1 MRGPTVAFSPRFLR
15 PPEERFPMPVEMR
28 MWRID
33 GHTPKPLTA
42 STLPTEN
49 ELHQFL
55 RNDPSLLG
63 APLLVIGSEVITPY
77 GKRLDLL
84 ASDIDG
90 NLHVLELKRDR
101 TPREVVAQLLD
112 YGSWVSTL
120 SRDDVI
126 DIAKKE
132 LGQPFEAA
140 FEEAFGVA
148 PPDELNGEL
157 QLTVVASSLDASS
170 ERIVTYLRGFGVPIN
185 AVFFTYIEDDDR
197 RYLARS
203 WLAASDERSA
213 GSSVKSASKRATWN
227 GLDWYVSFGGDR
239 SWDDARRLGFVSAGG
254 GKFYTQTIRA
264 IPEGARVWVN
274 IPQTGY
280 VGVGTVTG
288 PAERFKDARVKMGGL
303 PVPLTEQSLIGS
315 YPHQDAAEE
324 DADEWVVPVDWTHTV
339 PEKDAYWEKGLFAN
353 QNSACKLRQ
362 EFTLDRLARRFDVH
376 DDSE

>member
-1 MRGPTVAFSPRFLR
+1 
-15 PPEERFPMPVEMR
+15 MPVEMR

-33 GHTPKPLTA
+33 GLDPKPLTA
-42 STLPTEN
+42 AALPTEN

-55 RNDPSLLG
+55 RKDPSLLG
-63 APLLVIGSEVITPY
+63 TALLVIGSEVITPF

-84 ASDIDG
+84 AIDADG

-101 TPREVVAQLLD
+101 TPREVVAQVLD

-126 DIAKKE
+126 DIAEKY
-132 LGQPFEAA
+132 LGQPFEAS
-140 FEEAFGVA
+140 FEETFGFA

-157 QLTVVASSLDASS
+157 QLTVVASALDASS

-203 WLAASDERSA
+203 WLAAFDERSA
-213 GSSVKSASKRATWN
+213 SNIAKSTSKRATWN

-254 GKFYTQTIRA
+254 GKFYTQTIRGL
-264 IPEGARVWVN
+264 PEDARVWVN

-288 PAERFKDARVKMGGL
+288 PAVRFNDARITVDG
-303 PVPLTEQSLIGS
+303 VPMPLAAESLAGS
-315 YPHQDAAEE
+315 YTHQGSEADDDA
-324 DADEWVVPVDWTHTV
+324 EWVVPVEWIRTV
-339 PEKDAYWEKGLFAN
+339 PQKDAYWEKGLFAN

-362 EFTLDRLARRFDVH
+362 EFTLDRLAQHFDVH
-376 DDSE
+376 SDGE

>member
-1 MRGPTVAFSPRFLR
+1 
-15 PPEERFPMPVEMR
+15 MPVEMR

-33 GHTPKPLTA
+33 GESPKPLTA
-42 STLPTEN
+42 AALHTES

-55 RNDPSLLG
+55 RQDPSLLG
-63 APLLVIGSEVITPY
+63 TALLVIGSEVITPY

-84 ASDIDG
+84 AIDADG

-101 TPREVVAQLLD
+101 TPREVVAQVLD

-120 SRDDVI
+120 SREDVI
-126 DIAKKE
+126 DIAEKY
-132 LGQPFEAA
+132 LGQPFEAS

-157 QLTVVASSLDASS
+157 QLTVVASALDASS
-170 ERIVTYLRGFGVPIN
+170 ERIVSYLRGFGVPIN
-185 AVFFTYIEDDDR
+185 AVFFTYIEDEDR

-203 WLAASDERSA
+203 WLAASDERSS
-213 GSSVKSASKRATWN
+213 GSITKSTSKRATWN

-264 IPEGARVWVN
+264 LPEGARVWVN

-280 VGVGTVTG
+280 VGVGTVVG
-288 PAERFKDARVKMGGL
+288 PAARFSDARVGGEGV
-303 PVPLTEQSLIGS
+303 PVPLATQSLVGS
-315 YPHQDAAEE
+315 YPHRDAETN
-324 DADEWVVPVDWTHTV
+324 DDDEWVVPVEWIDTV

-362 EFTLDRLARRFDVH
+362 EFTLDRLGQQFDIH
-376 DDSE
+376 TDGE

>member
-1 MRGPTVAFSPRFLR
+1 
-15 PPEERFPMPVEMR
+15 MPVEMR

-33 GHTPKPLTA
+33 GQNPKPLKVA
-42 STLPTEN
+42 TLPTEN

-55 RNDPSLLG
+55 RTDPSLLG
-63 APLLVIGSEVITPY
+63 TPLLVIGSEVITPF

-84 ASDIDG
+84 AIDADG

-101 TPREVVAQLLD
+101 TPREVVAQVLD

-126 DIAKKE
+126 DIAEKYR
-132 LGQPFEAA
+132 GQPFEAS
-140 FEEAFGVA
+140 FEEVFGVA

-157 QLTVVASSLDASS
+157 QLTVVASALDASS

-203 WLAASDERSA
+203 WLAPSEERSA
-213 GSSVKSASKRATWN
+213 SSIAKSTSKRATWN

-239 SWDDARRLGFVSAGG
+239 SWNDARNLGFISAGG

-264 IPEGARVWVN
+264 LPEGARVWVN

-280 VGVGTVTG
+280 VGVGIVTG
-288 PAERFKDARVKMGGL
+288 PVVRFEEAQVTVDGARA
-303 PVPLTEQSLIGS
+303 PLGAQVLAGS
-315 YPHQDAAEE
+315 YPHQGTETDDDA
-324 DADEWVVPVDWTHTV
+324 EWVVPVAWIRTV
-339 PEKDAYWEKGLFAN
+339 PSKDAYWEKGLFAN

-362 EFTLDRLARRFDVH
+362 EFTLERLAQHFDIH
-376 DDSE
+376 SDDE

>member
-1 MRGPTVAFSPRFLR
+1 
-15 PPEERFPMPVEMR
+15 MPVEMR

-33 GHTPKPLTA
+33 GQSPKPLTA
-42 STLPTEN
+42 AALPTEN

-55 RNDPSLLG
+55 RQDPSLLG
-63 APLLVIGSEVITPY
+63 TALLVIGSEVITPY

-84 ASDIDG
+84 AIDADG

-101 TPREVVAQLLD
+101 TPREVVAQVLD

-126 DIAKKE
+126 DIAEKY
-132 LGQPFEAA
+132 LGQPFEAS
-140 FEEAFGVA
+140 FEDVFGVA

-157 QLTVVASSLDASS
+157 QLTVVASGLDASS
-170 ERIVTYLRGFGVPIN
+170 ERIVTYLRSFGVPIN

-203 WLAASDERSA
+203 WLAASDERS
-213 GSSVKSASKRATWN
+213 GSSVAKSTSKRATWN

-239 SWDDARRLGFVSAGG
+239 SWDDAQRLGFVSAGG

-264 IPEGARVWVN
+264 LPDGARVWVN

-288 PAERFKDARVKMGGL
+288 PAVRFTDARVTVDGV
-303 PVPLTEQSLIGS
+303 PVPLATQSLAGS
-315 YPHQDAAEE
+315 YPHHGAESDDDA
-324 DADEWVVPVDWTHTV
+324 EWVVPVEWIRTLS
-339 PEKDAYWEKGLFAN
+339 KQDAYWEKGLFAN

-362 EFTLDRLARRFDVH
+362 EFTLDRLAQRFDVH
-376 DDSE
+376 NDGE

>member
-1 MRGPTVAFSPRFLR
+1 
-15 PPEERFPMPVEMR
+15 MPVEMR

-33 GHTPKPLTA
+33 GLSPKPLAPA
-42 STLPTEN
+42 SLPTEN

-55 RNDPSLLG
+55 RQDPSLLG
-63 APLLVIGSEVITPY
+63 TALLIIGSEVITPF

-84 ASDIDG
+84 AIDADG

-101 TPREVVAQLLD
+101 APREVVAQVLD

-126 DIAKKE
+126 DIAEKY
-132 LGQPFEAA
+132 LGQPFEAS
-140 FEEAFGVA
+140 FEEVFGVA
-148 PPDELNGEL
+148 PPDELNGER
-157 QLTVVASSLDASS
+157 QLTVVASALDASS

-203 WLAASDERSA
+203 WLAVSDERSA
-213 GSSVKSASKRATWN
+213 NSITKSTSKRATWN

-239 SWDDARRLGFVSAGG
+239 SWDDARRLGYVSAGG

-264 IPEGARVWVN
+264 LPQGARVWVN

-288 PAERFKDARVKMGGL
+288 PAVRFTDARVTVDGSLL
-303 PVPLTEQSLIGS
+303 PLATQVLAGS
-315 YPHQDAAEE
+315 YTHRDAE
-324 DADEWVVPVDWTHTV
+324 ADDDTEWTVPVEWIRTV
-339 PEKDAYWEKGLFAN
+339 PEDDAYWEKGLFAN

-362 EFTLDRLARRFDVH
+362 EFTLDRLSKHFDIH
-376 DDSE
+376 GDDE

>member
-1 MRGPTVAFSPRFLR
+1 
-15 PPEERFPMPVEMR
+15 MPVEMR

-33 GHTPKPLTA
+33 GQDPKPLA
-42 STLPTEN
+42 AAALPTEN

-55 RNDPSLLG
+55 RRDPSLLG
-63 APLLVIGSEVITPY
+63 SALLVIGSEVITPF

-84 ASDIDG
+84 AVDAEG
-90 NLHVLELKRDR
+90 HLHVLELKRDR

-126 DIAKKE
+126 DIAEKY
-132 LGQPFEAA
+132 LGQPFEAS
-140 FEEAFGVA
+140 FEEVFGVA

-157 QLTVVASSLDASS
+157 QLTVVASALDASS

-185 AVFFTYIEDDDR
+185 AVFFTYIEDDER

-203 WLAASDERSA
+203 WLATSDERPGGGVA
-213 GSSVKSASKRATWN
+213 KSTSKRATWN
-227 GLDWYVSFGGDR
+227 GLDWYISFGGER

-264 IPEGARVWVN
+264 LPEGARVWVN

-280 VGVGTVTG
+280 VGVGAVVG
-288 PAERFKDARVKMGGL
+288 PAVRFNDARVDVNGA
-303 PVPLTEQSLIGS
+303 PTPLATQPLVGS
-315 YPHQDAAEE
+315 YPHRDAQT
-324 DADEWVVPVDWTHTV
+324 DDDDEWVVPVEWIHTV
-339 PEKDAYWEKGLFAN
+339 SQKDAYWEKGLFAN

-362 EFTLDRLARRFDVH
+362 EFTLERLTQRFNIQS
-376 DDSE
+376 DSE

>member
-1 MRGPTVAFSPRFLR
+1 
-15 PPEERFPMPVEMR
+15 MR

-33 GHTPKPLTA
+33 GDEPRPLTA
-42 STLPTEN
+42 ASLPSEN

-55 RNDPSLLG
+55 RRDPSLLG
-63 APLLVIGSEVITPY
+63 APLLVIGSEVVTPY

-84 ASDIDG
+84 AVDADG

-120 SRDDVI
+120 SRDEVI
-126 DIAKKE
+126 DIAEKE
-132 LGQPFEAA
+132 LGQPFESA
-140 FEEAFGVA
+140 FEDTFGA
-148 PPDELNGEL
+148 SPPDEINGEL

-185 AVFFTYIEDDDR
+185 AVFFTYIEDGDR

-203 WLAASDERSA
+203 WLAASDEIPTSINA
-213 GSSVKSASKRATWN
+213 KSASKRAAWN

-264 IPEGARVWVN
+264 LPEGARVWVN
-274 IPQTGY
+274 IPQKGY
-280 VGVGTVTG
+280 VGVGTVVG
-288 PAERFKDARVKMGGL
+288 PAARFAEAHVEPEGIPVRLATQPLLGAYVHVDAE
-303 PVPLTEQSLIGS
+303 TDD
-315 YPHQDAAEE
+315 DA
-324 DADEWVVPVDWTHTV
+324 EWVVPVVWLHTF
-339 PEKDAYWEKGLFAN
+339 PDEEAYWEKGFFAN

-362 EFTLDRLARRFDVH
+362 EFTLDRLAQHFDP
-376 DDSE
+376 DGGGEFS

>member
-1 MRGPTVAFSPRFLR
+1 
-15 PPEERFPMPVEMR
+15 MPVEMR

-33 GHTPKPLTA
+33 GQNPEPLTP
-42 STLPTEN
+42 SPLPTEN

-55 RNDPSLLG
+55 RQDPSLLG
-63 APLLVIGSEVITPY
+63 AALLVIGSEVITPY

-84 ASDIDG
+84 AIDTEG

-101 TPREVVAQLLD
+101 TPREVVAQVLD

-120 SRDDVI
+120 SRDNVI
-126 DIAKKE
+126 DIAEKY
-132 LGQPFEAA
+132 LDQSFEAS
-140 FEEAFGVA
+140 FEEVFGVA

-157 QLTVVASSLDASS
+157 QLTVVASALDASS

-185 AVFFTYIEDDDR
+185 AVFFTYIEDENR

-203 WLAASDERSA
+203 WLTASDEQA
-213 GSSVKSASKRATWN
+213 SSSTAKSTSKRATWN

-239 SWDDARRLGFVSAGG
+239 SWDDARSLGFVSAGG
-254 GKFYTQTIRA
+254 GKFYSQTIRA
-264 IPEGARVWVN
+264 LPDGARIWVY

-288 PAERFKDARVKMGGL
+288 PAVRFSEAHVLVGGTPIQL
-303 PVPLTEQSLIGS
+303 AKQPLTGS
-315 YPHQDAAEE
+315 YARPDAET
-324 DADEWVVPVDWTHTV
+324 DDDDEWVVPVQWIHTV
-339 PEKDAYWEKGLFAN
+339 PQAEAYQEKGLFAN

-362 EFTLDRLARRFDVH
+362 EFTLERLTQHFDV
-376 DDSE
+376 DGEGEGE

>member
-1 MRGPTVAFSPRFLR
+1 
-15 PPEERFPMPVEMR
+15 MPVEMR

-33 GHTPKPLTA
+33 GQNPRPLAPA
-42 STLPTEN
+42 SLPTEN

-55 RNDPSLLG
+55 RRDPSLLG
-63 APLLVIGSEVITPY
+63 MPLLVIGSEVITPY

-84 ASDIDG
+84 AVDADG

-101 TPREVVAQLLD
+101 TPREVVAQVLD

-126 DIAKKE
+126 DIAEKY
-132 LGQPFEAA
+132 LDQPFEAS
-140 FEEAFGVA
+140 FEEVFGAA

-157 QLTVVASSLDASS
+157 QLTVVASGLDASS

-185 AVFFTYIEDDDR
+185 AVFFSYIEDEDR

-203 WLAASDERSA
+203 WLATSDERT
-213 GSSVKSASKRATWN
+213 GSTSTKSMSKRATWN

-239 SWDDARRLGFVSAGG
+239 SWDDARRYGFVSAGG

-264 IPEGARVWVN
+264 LPEGARVWVH
-274 IPQTGY
+274 IPGTGY
-280 VGVGTVTG
+280 VGVGVVTG
-288 PAERFKDARVKMGGL
+288 PAQRFNDAQVTLGGAS
-303 PVPLTEQSLIGS
+303 VPLAAQTLTGS
-315 YPHQDAAEE
+315 YVHQGAATDDDA
-324 DADEWVVPVDWTHTV
+324 EWVVPVTWTRTV
-339 PEKDAYWEKGLFAN
+339 RQNDAYWEKGLFAN

-362 EFTLDRLARRFDVH
+362 EFTLDRLAQRFDVNN
-376 DDSE
+376 DD